1 MRETL
6 SYGLVGAGPGSF
18 IGGVHKTGAD
28 FDGRAVLAAGCFST
42 REEANKEAGRFY
54 RIKENSIDFVTITAP
69 NCVHYQA
76 ARAFLEN
83 GIHVMCEKPLC
94 FEVKETEELKAL
106 AESRGLLFAVNY
118 SYSGYNMVKEAREL
132 IRNGHIGEII
142 NVNAEYFQE
151 WLIDDIGAGDGIM
164 NKLSVWRKN
173 PAKAG
178 MSNCVGDIGTHI
190 EHTISYMTGLK
201 VRRVADI
208 LKVYMWPLPIF
219 TKYGLPTS

>member
-1 MRETL
+1 
-6 SYGLVGAGPGSF
+6 
-18 IGGVHKTGAD
+18 
-28 FDGRAVLAAGCFST
+28 
-42 REEANKEAGRFY
+42 
-54 RIKENSIDFVTITAP
+54 
-69 NCVHYQA
+69 
-76 ARAFLEN
+76 
-83 GIHVMCEKPLC
+83 
-94 FEVKETEELKAL
+94 
-106 AESRGLLFAVNY
+106 
-118 SYSGYNMVKEAREL
+118 
-132 IRNGHIGEII
+132 
-142 NVNAEYFQE
+142 
-151 WLIDDIGAGDGIM
+151 M